1 MIQAALSIRGFAID
15 SLDNFGDFGGTIPR
29 TYVIILDLLFAVLL
43 FKLKLLFFC
52 NLTPTYSEVK
62 LDSKIQ
68 YGYVFHLPFEQ
79 IHIRR

>member
-43 FKLKLLFFC
+43 FKLKIFFC
-52 NLTPTYSEVK
+52 NLTPTFSEGK

-79 IHIRR
+79 IHIRQ